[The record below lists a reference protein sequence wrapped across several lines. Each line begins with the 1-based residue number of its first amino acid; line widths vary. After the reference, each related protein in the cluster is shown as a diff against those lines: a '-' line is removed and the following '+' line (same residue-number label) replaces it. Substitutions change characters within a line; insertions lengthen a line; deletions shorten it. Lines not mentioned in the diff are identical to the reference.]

1 MEGLSAP
8 GGSLRVKRVPQM
20 SGGLALCFATVL
32 IGAFYLNVTPQGGV
46 TAGAAVPMLSGS
58 VLGEPQPVR
67 AVEGPRPVPSTSTTS
82 PLTLAEAQPQPQP
95 QVLSPAS
102 HTDTRLRG
110 MEVGPWL
117 LAQGTR
123 SSVREVGASIP
134 SRHARRHHELRCL
147 AMNIYFE
154 ARGESRR
161 GQLAVASVTLN
172 RKRSR
177 HYPDSICAVVWQS
190 RQFSW
195 TNQSVWHRPRN
206 DRAWRFAMKLA
217 NKVYHNKVKLPV
229 VSATHFHARYVA
241 PEWSTQMKRVA
252 RIGKHLFYDS

>member
-20 SGGLALCFATVL
+20 NGGLALCFTTVL

-46 TAGAAVPMLSGS
+46 TSGAAVPMLSVPVLAGPQS
-58 VLGEPQPVR
+58 VRPVE
-67 AVEGPRPVPSTSTTS
+67 ALRPVPSTSTTS
-82 PLTLAEAQPQPQP
+82 VLAKARPP
-95 QVLSPAS
+95 VLPPAS
-102 HTDTRLRG
+102 QTDTRLRG
-110 MEVGPWL
+110 LEVGPWL

-123 SSVREVGASIP
+123 SSVREVGASMP

-161 GQLAVASVTLN
+161 GQLAVAAVTLN
-172 RKRSR
+172 RKRSP

-195 TNQSVWHRPRN
+195 THQAVWHRPRN

-217 NKVYHNKVKLPV
+217 NEVYHNKVKLPV
-229 VSATHFHARYVA
+229 VRATHFHARYVA

>member
-46 TAGAAVPMLSGS
+46 TSGAAVPMLSGS

-67 AVEGPRPVPSTSTTS
+67 AVEGPRPAPSTSTTS
-82 PLTLAEAQPQPQP
+82 PLTLAEAQLQP

-123 SSVREVGASIP
+123 SSVREVGASMP

-147 AMNIYFE
+147 VMNIYFE

>member
-1 MEGLSAP
+1 MEGLSAS

-46 TAGAAVPMLSGS
+46 TSGAAVPMLSGS

-82 PLTLAEAQPQPQP
+82 PLTLAEAQLQPH
-95 QVLSPAS
+95 VLSPAS

-123 SSVREVGASIP
+123 SSVREVGASMP

>member
-20 SGGLALCFATVL
+20 NGGLALCFATVL

-46 TAGAAVPMLSGS
+46 TSGAAVPMLSVPVLAGPQS
-58 VLGEPQPVR
+58 VRPVE
-67 AVEGPRPVPSTSTTS
+67 ALRPVPSTSTTS
-82 PLTLAEAQPQPQP
+82 VLVLAEARPP
-95 QVLSPAS
+95 VLPPAS
-102 HTDTRLRG
+102 QTDTRLRG
-110 MEVGPWL
+110 LEVGPWL

-123 SSVREVGASIP
+123 SSVREVGASMP
-134 SRHARRHHELRCL
+134 SRDARRHHALRCL

-161 GQLAVASVTLN
+161 GQLAVAAVTLN
-172 RKRSR
+172 RKRSP

-195 TNQSVWHRPRN
+195 THQPVWHRPRN

-217 NKVYHNKVKLPV
+217 NEVYHNKVKLPV
-229 VSATHFHARYVA
+229 VRATHFHARYVA

>member
-20 SGGLALCFATVL
+20 NGGLALCFATVL

-46 TAGAAVPMLSGS
+46 TSGAAVPMLSVPVLAGPQS
-58 VLGEPQPVR
+58 VRPVE
-67 AVEGPRPVPSTSTTS
+67 ALRPVPSTSTTS
-82 PLTLAEAQPQPQP
+82 VLVLAEARPP
-95 QVLSPAS
+95 VLPPAS
-102 HTDTRLRG
+102 QTDTRLRG
-110 MEVGPWL
+110 LEVGPWL

-123 SSVREVGASIP
+123 SSVREVGASMP
-134 SRHARRHHELRCL
+134 SRHARRHHALRCL

-161 GQLAVASVTLN
+161 GQLAVAAVTLN
-172 RKRSR
+172 RKRSP

-195 TNQSVWHRPRN
+195 THQPVWHRPRN

-217 NKVYHNKVKLPV
+217 NEVYHNKVKLPV
-229 VSATHFHARYVA
+229 VSATHFHASYVA

>member
-20 SGGLALCFATVL
+20 NGGLALCFATVL

-46 TAGAAVPMLSGS
+46 TSGAAVPMLSGS
-58 VLGEPQPVR
+58 VLEGPHPVR
-67 AVEGPRPVPSTSTTS
+67 KVEALRPVPSTSTSS
-82 PLTLAEAQPQPQP
+82 PLTLAEARPL
-95 QVLSPAS
+95 VLSPAS
-102 HTDTRLRG
+102 QTDTRLRG
-110 MEVGPWL
+110 VEGGPWL

-123 SSVREVGASIP
+123 SSVREVGASMP
-134 SRHARRHHELRCL
+134 LRHARRHHELRCL

-161 GQLAVASVTLN
+161 GQLAVAAVTLN
-172 RKRSR
+172 RKRSP

-217 NKVYHNKVKLPV
+217 NEVYHNKVKLPV
-229 VSATHFHARYVA
+229 VRATHFHARYVA

>member
-1 MEGLSAP
+1 MEGLSAL

-46 TAGAAVPMLSGS
+46 TSGAAVPMLSGS
-58 VLGEPQPVR
+58 VLEGPQPQPVR
-67 AVEGPRPVPSTSTTS
+67 AVEVLRPPSTGTSTSTTS
-82 PLTLAEAQPQPQP
+82 PLTEARPL
-95 QVLSPAS
+95 VLSPAS
-102 HTDTRLRG
+102 QTDTRLRG
-110 MEVGPWL
+110 VEVGPWL

-123 SSVREVGASIP
+123 SSVREVGASMP

>member
-46 TAGAAVPMLSGS
+46 TSGAAVPMLSVPVLAGPQS
-58 VLGEPQPVR
+58 VRPVE
-67 AVEGPRPVPSTSTTS
+67 ALRPVPSTSTTS
-82 PLTLAEAQPQPQP
+82 VLVLAEARPP
-95 QVLSPAS
+95 VLPPAS
-102 HTDTRLRG
+102 QTDTRLRG
-110 MEVGPWL
+110 LEVGPWL

-123 SSVREVGASIP
+123 SSVREVGASMP
-134 SRHARRHHELRCL
+134 SRDARRHHALRCL

-161 GQLAVASVTLN
+161 GQLAVAAVTLN
-172 RKRSR
+172 RKRSP

-195 TNQSVWHRPRN
+195 THQAVWHRPRN

-217 NKVYHNKVKLPV
+217 NEVYHNKVKLPV
-229 VSATHFHARYVA
+229 VRATHFHARYVA

>member
-46 TAGAAVPMLSGS
+46 TSGAAVPMLSGS
-58 VLGEPQPVR
+58 GLGEPQPVR
-67 AVEGPRPVPSTSTTS
+67 AVEGARPAPSTSTTS
-82 PLTLAEAQPQPQP
+82 PLTLAEAQLQP

-102 HTDTRLRG
+102 QTDTRLRG
-110 MEVGPWL
+110 VEVGPWV

-123 SSVREVGASIP
+123 SSVREVGASMS

-161 GQLAVASVTLN
+161 GQLAVAAVTLN
-172 RKRSR
+172 RKRSP

>member
-32 IGAFYLNVTPQGGV
+32 IGAFYLNVIPQGGV
-46 TAGAAVPMLSGS
+46 TSGAAVPMLSES

-67 AVEGPRPVPSTSTTS
+67 AVEGPRPVPSTSNTS
-82 PLTLAEAQPQPQP
+82 PLTLAEAQLQP

-123 SSVREVGASIP
+123 SSVREVGASMP

>member
-20 SGGLALCFATVL
+20 NGGLALCFATVL

-46 TAGAAVPMLSGS
+46 TSGVAVPMLSGS
-58 VLGEPQPVR
+58 VLEGPQPQPVR
-67 AVEGPRPVPSTSTTS
+67 AVEALRPPSISRTL
-82 PLTLAEAQPQPQP
+82 PLTEARPP
-95 QVLSPAS
+95 VLSSAS
-102 HTDTRLRG
+102 QTDTRLRG
-110 MEVGPWL
+110 MEGGPWL

-123 SSVREVGASIP
+123 SSVREVGASMP
-134 SRHARRHHELRCL
+134 LRHARRHHELRCL

-161 GQLAVASVTLN
+161 GQLAVAAVTLN
-172 RKRSR
+172 RNRSS

-195 TNQSVWHRPRN
+195 THQSVWHRPRN

-217 NKVYHNKVKLPV
+217 NEVYHNKVKLPV
-229 VSATHFHARYVA
+229 VRATHFHARYVV

>member
-32 IGAFYLNVTPQGGV
+32 IGAFYLNVTPPGGV
-46 TAGAAVPMLSGS
+46 TSGAAVPMLSGS
-58 VLGEPQPVR
+58 VLAGPQSVRPVE
-67 AVEGPRPVPSTSTTS
+67 ALRPVPSTSTTS
-82 PLTLAEAQPQPQP
+82 VLVLAEARPP
-95 QVLSPAS
+95 VLPPAS
-102 HTDTRLRG
+102 QTDTRLRG
-110 MEVGPWL
+110 LEVGPWL

-123 SSVREVGASIP
+123 SSVREVGASMP

-161 GQLAVASVTLN
+161 GQLAVAAVTLN
-172 RKRSR
+172 RKRSP

-195 TNQSVWHRPRN
+195 TQQAVWHRPRN
-206 DRAWRFAMKLA
+206 DRASRFAMKLA
-217 NKVYHNKVKLPV
+217 NEVYHNKVKLPV
-229 VSATHFHARYVA
+229 VRATHFHARYVA

-252 RIGKHLFYDS
+252 RIGKRLFYDS

>member
-46 TAGAAVPMLSGS
+46 TSGAAVPMLSGS

-82 PLTLAEAQPQPQP
+82 PLTLAEAQLQP

-134 SRHARRHHELRCL
+134 S
-147 AMNIYFE
+147 
-154 ARGESRR
+154 
-161 GQLAVASVTLN
+161 
-172 RKRSR
+172 
-177 HYPDSICAVVWQS
+177 
-190 RQFSW
+190 
-195 TNQSVWHRPRN
+195 PRT
-206 DRAWRFAMKLA
+206 
-217 NKVYHNKVKLPV
+217 PP
-229 VSATHFHARYVA
+229 S
-241 PEWSTQMKRVA
+241 
-252 RIGKHLFYDS
+252 

>member
-20 SGGLALCFATVL
+20 NGGLALCVATVL

-46 TAGAAVPMLSGS
+46 TAGAAVPMLSVP
-58 VLGEPQPVR
+58 VLAGPQPVR
-67 AVEGPRPVPSTSTTS
+67 AVEALRPVPSTSTSTTS
-82 PLTLAEAQPQPQP
+82 ALTLAEARAQR
-95 QVLSPAS
+95 LSPVS
-102 HTDTRLRG
+102 QTDTRLRG
-110 MEVGPWL
+110 VEVGPWS

-123 SSVREVGASIP
+123 SSVREVDASMP
-134 SRHARRHHELRCL
+134 SGHARRHHELRCL

-161 GQLAVASVTLN
+161 GQLAVAAVTLN
-172 RKRSR
+172 RKRSP

-195 TNQSVWHRPRN
+195 THQSVWHRPRN

-217 NKVYHNKVKLPV
+217 NEVYHNKVKLPV

>member
-46 TAGAAVPMLSGS
+46 TSGAAVPMLSES

-82 PLTLAEAQPQPQP
+82 PLTLAEAQLQP

-123 SSVREVGASIP
+123 SSVREVGASMP

>member
-1 MEGLSAP
+1 
-8 GGSLRVKRVPQM
+8 M
-20 SGGLALCFATVL
+20 SGGLALCIATVL
-32 IGAFYLNVTPQGGV
+32 IGAFYLNVTPQGGL
-46 TAGAAVPMLSGS
+46 TSGAAVAKLSGPG
-58 VLGEPQPVR
+58 LGEPQPVR
-67 AVEGPRPVPSTSTTS
+67 AVEALIPVPRTSTVL
-82 PLTLAEAQPQPQP
+82 PLTLAEEWPQG
-95 QVLSPAS
+95 LSPAS
-102 HTDTRLRG
+102 QTDTRLRG
-110 MEVGPWL
+110 VEATGSWL

-123 SSVREVGASIP
+123 SSVREVGASMS

-161 GQLAVASVTLN
+161 GQLAVAAVTLN
-172 RKRSR
+172 RKRSP
-177 HYPDSICAVVWQS
+177 HYPDSICGVVWQS

-195 TNQSVWHRPRN
+195 TQQSVWHRPRN

-217 NKVYHNKVKLPV
+217 NQVYHNKVKLPV

>member
-8 GGSLRVKRVPQM
+8 GGSLIVKRVPQM

-46 TAGAAVPMLSGS
+46 TSGAAVPMLSGS
-58 VLGEPQPVR
+58 LLAQPQPVR
-67 AVEGPRPVPSTSTTS
+67 AVEVLRPPSTGTSTSTTS
-82 PLTLAEAQPQPQP
+82 PLTEARPL
-95 QVLSPAS
+95 VLSPAS
-102 HTDTRLRG
+102 QTDTRLRG
-110 MEVGPWL
+110 VEVGPWL

-123 SSVREVGASIP
+123 SSVREVGASMP

-161 GQLAVASVTLN
+161 GQLAVAAVTLN
-172 RKRSR
+172 RKRSS

-195 TNQSVWHRPRN
+195 THEPVWHRPRN

-217 NKVYHNKVKLPV
+217 NEVYHNKVKLPV
-229 VSATHFHARYVA
+229 VRATHFHARYVA

>member
-20 SGGLALCFATVL
+20 NGGLALCFATVL

-46 TAGAAVPMLSGS
+46 TSGAAVPMLSVPVLAGPQS
-58 VLGEPQPVR
+58 VRPVE
-67 AVEGPRPVPSTSTTS
+67 ALRPVPSTSTTS
-82 PLTLAEAQPQPQP
+82 VLVLAEAQPP
-95 QVLSPAS
+95 VLPPAS
-102 HTDTRLRG
+102 QTDTRLRG
-110 MEVGPWL
+110 LEVGPWL

-123 SSVREVGASIP
+123 SSVREVGASMP
-134 SRHARRHHELRCL
+134 SRDARRHHALRCL

-161 GQLAVASVTLN
+161 GQLAVAAVTLN
-172 RKRSR
+172 RKRSP

-195 TNQSVWHRPRN
+195 THQAVWHRPRN

-217 NKVYHNKVKLPV
+217 NEVYHNKVKLPV
-229 VSATHFHARYVA
+229 VRATHFHARYVA

>member
-20 SGGLALCFATVL
+20 NGGLALCFATVL

-46 TAGAAVPMLSGS
+46 TSGAAVPMLSVPVLAGPQS
-58 VLGEPQPVR
+58 VRPVE
-67 AVEGPRPVPSTSTTS
+67 ALRPVPSTSTTS
-82 PLTLAEAQPQPQP
+82 VLVLAEARPP
-95 QVLSPAS
+95 VLPPAS
-102 HTDTRLRG
+102 QTDTRLRG
-110 MEVGPWL
+110 LEVGPWL

-123 SSVREVGASIP
+123 SSVREVGASMP
-134 SRHARRHHELRCL
+134 SRDARRHHALRCL

-161 GQLAVASVTLN
+161 GQLAVAAVTLN
-172 RKRSR
+172 RKRSP

-195 TNQSVWHRPRN
+195 THQAVWHRPRN

-217 NKVYHNKVKLPV
+217 NEVYHNKVKLPV
-229 VSATHFHARYVA
+229 VRATHFHARYVA

>member
-8 GGSLRVKRVPQM
+8 GGSLRVKRVPEM
-20 SGGLALCFATVL
+20 SGGLALCVATVL

-46 TAGAAVPMLSGS
+46 TPGAAVPMLSGS
-58 VLGEPQPVR
+58 ALGEPQPVR
-67 AVEGPRPVPSTSTTS
+67 AVEAVRPAPSRSTTLR
-82 PLTLAEAQPQPQP
+82 LTLAEAQLQPR
-95 QVLSPAS
+95 VLSPVS
-102 HTDTRLRG
+102 QTDTRLRG
-110 MEVGPWL
+110 VEVGPRL

-123 SSVREVGASIP
+123 SSVREVGASMP
-134 SRHARRHHELRCL
+134 ARHARRHHELRCL

-161 GQLAVASVTLN
+161 GQLAVAAVTLN
-172 RKRSR
+172 RKRSPQ
-177 HYPDSICAVVWQS
+177 YPDSICAVVWQS

>member
-8 GGSLRVKRVPQM
+8 GGSLRVKRVPHM

-32 IGAFYLNVTPQGGV
+32 IGAFYLNVTPQGGL
-46 TAGAAVPMLSGS
+46 TSGAAVPMVSGS

-67 AVEGPRPVPSTSTTS
+67 AVEGARPAPSTSTTS
-82 PLTLAEAQPQPQP
+82 PLTLAEAQLQP

-102 HTDTRLRG
+102 HADTRLRG